1 MSVAHLSDQNFVS
14 ANGGRVLQLNNIP
27 GLSIVMFKTE
37 GCGHCRT
44 FTSKFQNV
52 AKQELRVR
60 HFFASVDKY
69 RRIVGMAQTTNT
81 PVRAV
86 PMFVFYVNGLP
97 KAKYN
102 GNQTE
107 EALLAFLNKMVAQF
121 SSEVQQ
127 PFVSKN
133 SPQGMQYPAHRGGAP
148 SRGPI
153 PTRGMASARA
163 MNSQTLG
170 IGLSQRELEK
180 RHQEMDV
187 GVVPQGIIP
196 HNAPWTNYR
205 TMDLS
210 YDQSA

>member
-44 FTSKFQNV
+44 FTPIFQNV

-102 GNQTE
+102 GNQTDD
-107 EALLAFLNKMVAQF
+107 ALLAFLNKMVTQF
-121 SSEVQQ
+121 SSSVQQ
-127 PFVSKN
+127 QFIRN
-133 SPQGMQYPAHRGGAP
+133 SPQETPYPVHRGGAP
-148 SRGPI
+148 SRGPT
-153 PTRGMASARA
+153 PTKGRANARA
-163 MNSQTLG
+163 MQNQTLG

-210 YDQSA
+210 YDQNG